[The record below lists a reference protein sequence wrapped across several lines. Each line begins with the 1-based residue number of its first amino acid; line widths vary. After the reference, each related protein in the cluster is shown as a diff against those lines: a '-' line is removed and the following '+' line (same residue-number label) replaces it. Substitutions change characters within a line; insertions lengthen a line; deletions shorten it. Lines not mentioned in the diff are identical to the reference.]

1 MKIKKLPLLIL
12 AMSLTVLVACKEN
25 KNKTNPKEATAAA
38 DVSQASKFMVDKEAS
53 EIKWEGKKPAGTH
66 HGTVKLESG
75 IVKSMGDSISGSF
88 LIDMKSISVEDLTGE
103 DKEKLENHLKG
114 TVKDKETD
122 FFNVTKYPTA
132 AFEITGI
139 TEKEGKKML
148 AGNLTLKDAKKNIE
162 FPATYKLDGDT
173 MTLKS
178 EPFTIDRT
186 QWNVNYGS
194 KSVFDNLK
202 DNFINDDITLT
213 IDIVAKR
220 QM

>member
-1 MKIKKLPLLIL
+1 MLFV
-12 AMSLTVLVACKEN
+12 SCKED
-25 KNKTNPKEATAAA
+25 KNKTNPAEANAAA
-38 DVSQASKFMVDKEAS
+38 DVSAEATKFMIDKDAS
-53 EIKWEGKKPAGTH
+53 YIKWEGNKPTGSH

-75 IVKSMGDSISGSF
+75 VVKTMGDSISGSF
-88 LIDMKSISVEDLTGE
+88 LINMNSIDVEDLKGE

-132 AFEITGI
+132 AFEITGVLD
-139 TEKEGKKML
+139 KDGKKIIS
-148 AGNLTLKDAKKNIE
+148 GNLTLKDAKKNIE
-162 FPATYKLDGDT
+162 FPATYEMDGDM

-194 KSVFDNLK
+194 KSVFDDLK
-202 DNFINDDITLT
+202 DNFISDDITLT
-213 IDIVAKR
+213 IDIVAKKIS
-220 QM
+220 